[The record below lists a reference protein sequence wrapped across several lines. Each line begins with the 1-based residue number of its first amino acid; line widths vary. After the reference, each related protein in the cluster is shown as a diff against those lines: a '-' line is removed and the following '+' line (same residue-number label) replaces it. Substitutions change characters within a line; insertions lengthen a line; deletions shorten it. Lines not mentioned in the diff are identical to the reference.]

1 MKKRAFTAIA
11 AVLILAGIAAWYFTP
26 KTFAKGIKAD
36 EVAYFSVFDG
46 QTGTGFQVTEPAYMK
61 MIVRNLQGTPM
72 KRSGISLGR
81 MGYGFSVEGIDK
93 NGKTVIPVLYIN
105 DSSTIR
111 KDPFFY
117 SCGGELCFDFL
128 KELEP
133 NASAEA
139 TLPGNAVLRGKIT
152 DFAGGTLYL
161 TADSGSYFVDNW
173 LAYIPTGPTF
183 EIGDEVAIRYSGTA
197 TETAPAGLCGVTEI
211 DLTDEEYIRKYGDA
225 SAEAEYPALILV
237 QGVLYY
243 DTSEISTS
251 PRCGMLDGTIS
262 SVCDGTI
269 PTEENQSNFGTGYGY
284 QIGAN
289 RVEAFIDGKWHVFR
303 PFVASEWESLPKEA
317 ETQPLTVPSAAE
329 YPGVYQRT
337 WREEIGGTVINL
349 HSYIVL
355 NEDHSGYWIAQDV
368 GMLTW
373 EDGQLTLTV
382 GAVCDMALTRE
393 GETVNLLVSDGGEAP
408 TVFEKIEEL
417 PEQIQSLLVRS

>member
-1 MKKRAFTAIA
+1 MKKFVAIVLCFVLAVIVAGCGKVTYRIGVTIPSDSTDSFTWSDEEISPNGRKITIHSCDELGDAEIILKPVEVKEENAYDEPVMIA
-11 AVLILAGIAAWYFTP
+11 RGKSVTLNAEKGAWFKIGIRMLDNAVPGKVKYFEIKDIEVRIA
-26 KTFAKGIKAD
+26 
-36 EVAYFSVFDG
+36 S
-46 QTGTGFQVTEPAYMK
+46 EPAPEDAVM
-61 MIVRNLQGTPM
+61 
-72 KRSGISLGR
+72 
-81 MGYGFSVEGIDK
+81 F
-93 NGKTVIPVLYIN
+93 GKIKEIANDTLYI
-105 DSSTIR
+105 
-111 KDPFFY
+111 
-117 SCGGELCFDFL
+117 
-128 KELEP
+128 
-133 NASAEA
+133 EA
-139 TLPGNAVLRGKIT
+139 QNGN
-152 DFAGGTLYL
+152 
-161 TADSGSYFVDNW
+161 YFINNW
-173 LAYIPTGPTF
+173 MAYIPTGPTF

-197 TETAPAGLCGVTEI
+197 TETAPAGLCGVTAI

-225 SAEAEYPALILV
+225 SAETEYPALILV

-262 SVCDGTI
+262 SVCDGII

-355 NEDHSGYWIAQDV
+355 NEDHTGYWIAQDV

-393 GETVNLLVSDGGEAP
+393 GETVNLLVFDSGEAP

-417 PEQIQSLLVRS
+417 PEQIQSLLVRN